1 MRATLLVV
9 VAALVAFLG
18 CVQFASSSLFAHR
31 VSPGSIVARIPPRYG
46 VAVYSAIERVAPA
59 PYIESMLA
67 WYALYD
73 GNLAEAELHAHKM
86 PNSAVKSELLGRI
99 AQARNQPLLA
109 REYFLVAPDV
119 DEMQRRIT
127 AMSRTNPA
135 EAFDLEVAFKNRL
148 ESLTTHPDAVADAY
162 WRMGQLAT
170 LRAYLDP
177 SLRATLL
184 TQGLSYY
191 NVAIGLAPLSERY
204 MLAAGSQELLMHNDA
219 LAQQYFNRGLDVDP
233 TSADA
238 YAGLGI
244 VAFRASDIAEAR
256 YYEAQARARDPH
268 AHILADLEHE
278 LANAS
283 RS

>member
-1 MRATLLVV
+1 MRVTLLAV
-9 VAALVAFLG
+9 VAALVVFLG
-18 CVQFASSSLFAHR
+18 CVQFASASLFAHR
-31 VSPGSIVARIPPRYG
+31 VSPDSIVARIPPRYG

-67 WYALYD
+67 WYALD
-73 GNLAEAELHAHKM
+73 SGNLADAEQHAHKM

-99 AQARNQPLLA
+99 AEARDQPLLA

-119 DEMQRRIT
+119 DEMQAQIAT
-127 AMSRTNPA
+127 ISRTNAA

-162 WRMGQLAT
+162 WRMGQLTT

-177 SLRATLL
+177 ALRGTLFS
-184 TQGLSYY
+184 QGLSYY

-204 MLAAGSQELLMHNDA
+204 ILAAGSQALLMRDDA
-219 LAQQYFNRGLDVDP
+219 MAQQYFTRGIDVDP

-244 VAFRASDIAEAR
+244 VAFRANDLSEAR
-256 YYEAQARARDPH
+256 FYAAQSHARDPH
-268 AHILADLEHE
+268 AHILSELEHD
-278 LANAS
+278 LANVS
-283 RS
+283 RT